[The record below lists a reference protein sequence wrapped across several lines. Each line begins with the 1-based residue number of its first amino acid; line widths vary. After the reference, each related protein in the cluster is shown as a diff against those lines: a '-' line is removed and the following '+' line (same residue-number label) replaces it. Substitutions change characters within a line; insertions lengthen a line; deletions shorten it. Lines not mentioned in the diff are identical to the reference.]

1 MTAIPFNRPFVTG
14 AEAGLMADAVAR
26 GHLSGDGHYT
36 RQASGLLAELTGV
49 PNVLLTTSCTH
60 ALEMAALLLD
70 LQPGDE
76 VIMPSFTFVSTA
88 NAVAL
93 RGAKPVFVDIRADT
107 HNIDEKLIEAAITP
121 QCKAIMVVHYAG
133 VACEMDVI
141 LEMAAR
147 HGVAVIEDNAHG
159 LGATYRDR
167 PLGSMGALSTLSF
180 HETKNVHCGE
190 GGALLVSEPSYMERA
205 EILREKGTNRS
216 RFFRGQ
222 VDKYSWVDIGSSY
235 LPSELLAAFLTAQ
248 LEQFAFIQ
256 AERMKIW
263 STYAASL
270 GTWADEQGFCL
281 PNPPAYTKHP
291 AHLFWLLAPDLDCR
305 GRFIQHL
312 AAKSIQAVF
321 HYVPLHTSAMGENF
335 GRIELPVTDYVSDRL
350 VRLPLYAGLRPDD
363 LGRVVDAVL
372 RFTS

>member
-1 MTAIPFNRPFVTG
+1 MSAIPFNRPFVTG

-36 RQASGLLAELTGV
+36 RQASGLLAEITGV

-121 QCKAIMVVHYAG
+121 QSKAILVVHYAG

-141 LEMAAR
+141 LEIASR
-147 HGVAVIEDNAHG
+147 RGLAVLEDNAHG

-190 GGALLVSEPSYMERA
+190 GGALLVSESSYMERA

-235 LPSELLAAFLTAQ
+235 LPSDLLAAFLTAQ

-263 STYAASL
+263 STYATAL
-270 GTWADEQGFCL
+270 GSWADENGFCL
-281 PNPPAYTKHP
+281 PNPPAHAKHP
-291 AHLFWLLAPDLDCR
+291 AHLFWLLAPDLDGR

-312 AAKSIQAVF
+312 AADSIQAVF
-321 HYVPLHTSAMGENF
+321 HYVPLHASAMGERF

-372 RFTS
+372 RFKS